1 MGFDLVGE
9 MKGYP
14 SKSYHDPN
22 DEEVIIKKGL
32 LRRVSINLILV
43 LLPVSL
49 FFVSFLLGRYPI
61 SPPEVIVVLAS
72 KFLPI
77 EHTWPAVLDTV
88 VFRIR
93 LPRIVAAMLIGSG
106 LSVSGAS
113 FQGLFRNPLVS
124 PQILG
129 VASGA
134 GFGAAMAILFS
145 GNPFMIQISA
155 LLFGLIAV
163 GMTYGI
169 SKMVRGTSTLV
180 LVLAGIAVGALFS
193 ALISLTKYVADPYE
207 KLPAIVFWLMG
218 SLSSVSNRDILMVS
232 APILIG
238 MAILLLIRWRINV
251 LSMGD
256 EEASALGV
264 NTRKLRIIII
274 ICCTIITASSVCI
287 SGIIGWV
294 GLIIPHVGRMLVGP
308 DHKALLPACV
318 SIGAFY
324 LLLVDNCAR
333 TLTTAEIPLGILTAI
348 VGAPFFVYLL
358 RKSEMGWS

>member
-1 MGFDLVGE
+1 
-9 MKGYP
+9 MKEFLIN
-14 SKSYHDPN
+14 KRR
-22 DEEVIIKKGL
+22 EI
-32 LRRVSINLILV
+32 LRKLSINILLI
-43 LLPVSL
+43 LLPVSM
-49 FFVSFLLGRYPI
+49 FFISFLIGRYPA
-61 SPPEVIVVLAS
+61 SPLEVVTILAS
-72 KFLPI
+72 KILPI
-77 EHTWPAVLDTV
+77 EKTWSDVLNMV
-88 VFRIR
+88 IFEIR
-93 LPRIVAAMLIGSG
+93 LPRIIAAMLVGAG
-106 LSVSGAS
+106 LAISGAS

-129 VASGA
+129 VTSGA
-134 GFGAAMAILFS
+134 GFGAAIAILLWDNSFI
-145 GNPFMIQISA
+145 IQLSA
-155 LLFGLIAV
+155 LLFGLFAV

-180 LVLAGIAVGALFS
+180 LVLAGMAVGAFLS

-218 SLSSVSNRDILMVS
+218 SLSSVSNREVFVVS
-232 APILIG
+232 LPILIG
-238 MAILLLIRWRINV
+238 MVILLLIRWKINI
-251 LSMGD
+251 LAMGD
-256 EEASALGV
+256 EEASSLGID
-264 NTRKLRIIII
+264 TKRLTAIIV
-274 ICCTIITASSVCI
+274 ICCTIITASSVCL

-333 TLTTAEIPLGILTAI
+333 TLIASEIPLGILTAI

-358 RKSEMGWS
+358 RKSGMGWS